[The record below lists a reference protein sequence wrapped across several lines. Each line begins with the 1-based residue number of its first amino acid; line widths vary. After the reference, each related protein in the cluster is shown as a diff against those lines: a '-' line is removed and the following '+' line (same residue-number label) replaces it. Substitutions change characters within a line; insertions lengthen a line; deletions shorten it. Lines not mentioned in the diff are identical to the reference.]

1 MHDLDKPKERKIDS
15 KRSFLSNFSLK
26 KRAFFIFAFLI
37 EAILLINLSV
47 LLQRQNLILKADTT
61 TPQEN
66 YDVIIVGAGT
76 GGTSA
81 AIQAARLGVKVALI
95 EETGWVGG
103 QMTAAGVST
112 MDRVGAVQTYTGFY
126 KEFYENVRNYYLSK
140 GISIGVLFD
149 GVGIT
154 INERFEARVG
164 KDILMGM
171 INNEPNITL
180 LLNTKIDSINPV
192 ITDPNNSLK
201 VDGVRLQDGRILG
214 SKILIDATEYGD
226 VLAKSP
232 ASYRIGNL
240 TKETVSSNPNA
251 CIQDITYNAVVKKYP
266 RTDPDISGSGVPSGL
281 LIPQSSTPSANT
293 YVNTRKAFCDHV
305 TVDGLP
311 IAGCT
316 DLGQGVNP
324 MWNFNQNNEYRAVPD
339 TSTSSVS
346 GQITRTGVNFAN
358 DYPAE
363 YAYMKPS
370 GFTNTTLKVQ
380 YLEDPTYRKK
390 GNCEAKLKTLQFIY
404 YMQNELGQ
412 KDWAI
417 ADDEGYNSPDSDLC
431 ANSSD
436 PSIADSFRGFESIER
451 NFPLIPYIREGRR
464 AIGPKT
470 LTAKDIK
477 RGFAADGRTLMA
489 QTAFQT
495 SVAVGDYQED
505 LHNCNTD
512 SDLEASLES
521 LSDVPAGNLAGPFQ
535 VPLEVFLPMTA
546 SNQYV
551 DGLLV
556 AEKNLSASRLVNG
569 AIRLQPITM
578 NTGQAAGAIA
588 ALAVKNGKQPRE
600 LKAMQVQQELLNK
613 KDNLIRQNYT
623 DAPETYPYWSA
634 VQLNNLYGIMQGNG
648 IDTFMTN
655 NNLTRAEA
663 AVVLVN
669 LFQYPTTDIPLTSD
683 FADVSTSN
691 WAYKYVETI
700 YKQGITSGCGL
711 NPRIFCPAQNA
722 TRAEMFT
729 FWARGLEKLGLVDTV
744 NVPTTPTFTDLPTT
758 HWAYKY
764 IEALY
769 KKGIVYGCST
779 SPMKICPNDLFNRGL
794 VALVNLRI
802 LPLIR

>member
-1 MHDLDKPKERKIDS
+1 MQDLDKTKESKENSKKPLLGNFRLRKGI
-15 KRSFLSNFSLK
+15 
-26 KRAFFIFAFLI
+26 FFTFAFLI
-37 EAILLINLSV
+37 EAILLINLSF

-66 YDVIIVGAGT
+66 YDVIIIGAGT

-81 AIQAARLGVKVALI
+81 AIQAARLGAKVALI

-112 MDRVGAVQTYTGFY
+112 MDRGGTAQTYTGLY
-126 KEFYENVRNYYLSK
+126 KEFYENVKNYYTGK
-140 GISIGVLFD
+140 GIS
-149 GVGIT
+149 
-154 INERFEARVG
+154 INERFEARVA

-171 INNEPNITL
+171 INNESNITL
-180 LLNTKIDSINPV
+180 LLNTRVDPANPV

-201 VDGVRLQDGRILG
+201 ITSIRLQDGRVFG

-251 CIQDITYNAVVKKYP
+251 CIQDITYNAIVKKYP
-266 RTDPDISGSGVPSGL
+266 RTDPNISGSGVPADL
-281 LIPQSSTPSANT
+281 LIPESATPSALS
-293 YVNTRKAFCDHV
+293 YVNTIKAFCDHV

-316 DLGQGVNP
+316 DLGPNVNP
-324 MWNFNQNNEYRAVPD
+324 MWNFNQNNAYRAVPD
-339 TSTSSVS
+339 TSSSSVS

-363 YAYMKPS
+363 YAYMVPA

-380 YLEDPTYRKK
+380 YLEDPAYRKK
-390 GNCEAKLKTLQFIY
+390 ANCEAKLKTLQFIY

-417 ADDEGYNSPDSDLC
+417 ADDEGYNSPDADLC

-436 PSIADSFRGFESIER
+436 PSIADAFRGFENIER
-451 NFPLIPYIREGRR
+451 NFPLIPYVREGRR

-477 RGFAADGRTLMA
+477 RVLAADGKTYMS
-489 QTAFQT
+489 QTAFQA
-495 SVAVGDYQED
+495 SVAVGDYPDD
-505 LHNCNTD
+505 LHNCKT
-512 SDLEASLES
+512 SPDLETSMES
-521 LSDVPAGNLAGPFQ
+521 LSDIPESNVAGSFQ

-551 DGLLV
+551 DGFLV
-556 AEKNLSASRLVNG
+556 AEKNLSTSRLANG
-569 AIRLQPITM
+569 ATRLQPITM

-600 LKAMQVQQELLNK
+600 LKAMQVQQELLDK

-623 DAPETYPYWSA
+623 DAPETYTYWKA

-648 IDTFMTN
+648 IDTFMVN
-655 NNLTRAEA
+655 SNLTRQEA
-663 AVVLVN
+663 AVVIIN
-669 LFQYPTTDIPLTSD
+669 LFQYSTIDIPLTSD
-683 FADVSTSN
+683 FADVNTTDWS
-691 WAYKYVETI
+691 YKYIETL
-700 YKQGITSGCGL
+700 YKQGLTSGCGL
-711 NPRIFCPAQNA
+711 NPRIFCP
-722 TRAEMFT
+722 TRTITRVEMFT
-729 FWARGLEKLGLVDTV
+729 LWARALEKLGLVDTL
-744 NVPTTPTFTDLPTT
+744 NIPSTPTFTDMPTT
-758 HWAYKY
+758 HWGYKY

-769 KKGIVYGCST
+769 KKGIVAGCST
-779 SPMKICPNDLFNRGL
+779 SPMKICPDDLFNRGL